1 MAAEKKK
8 GLLQTSAKDTVMYV
22 QATAKSLSLI
32 FISLSNKSGDFID
45 PNDDCWTFVF
55 SILVTYYHT
64 VQFNS
69 CQNNLES
76 YVNREL
82 NTN

>member
-45 PNDDCWTFVF
+45 PNDDCWTFV
-55 SILVTYYHT
+55 TNYHT

-69 CQNNLES
+69 CQDNLES
-76 YVNREL
+76 CVNREL